1 MSNRASFITDLVM
14 IFVFALLARIAHNS
28 QDLPLSFLG
37 VLNTAWPFWLGMLLA
52 WAYIAYRRLT
62 GAAVSPAGLI
72 AWIASVIVGL
82 AIWGIK
88 HQAVPHWSFIIV
100 ASVTSAILFLGWRGI
115 ARLRARK
122 AAA

>member
-52 WAYIAYRRLT
+52 WAYIAYRRLP

-72 AWIASVIVGL
+72 AWIVSVIVGL

-100 ASVTSAILFLGWRGI
+100 ASVTSAILLLGWRGI